1 MKIQTILIV
10 YSYIYIFSI
19 SIYANKPCRIDSD
32 PICVSNGIIYPNER
46 QFSKDK
52 LNNKDL
58 NNSDIYNNKT
68 IEMINDSHKMTILE
82 GNNSSAS
89 SHLRGYSNSSDLS
102 NVTFIATSLEELW
115 RKYDSNDN
123 KTSINNEMKY
133 SWNVSNISSVE
144 ESTKYNI
151 SSNVKNRSNIYD
163 PVEDLSIILSNDNA
177 SQYNDS
183 NPSGFNNR
191 NETYLIDIVKP
202 DNSTFLEDPIY
213 YSTNLSN
220 KNITIEPKGISPDF
234 LEEVNL
240 QNIIV
245 ESNYSLSANSSNKN
259 DNILNINNVTIYKYL
274 DEKSVD
280 IFDLNV
286 YPIER
291 EFPKKFNRTRGR
303 GCTIRCTSEFDP
315 HCGSDGKQYM
325 NLCEFRNAQCNNPKL
340 IFINYGE
347 CVIPPLRHS

>member
-10 YSYIYIFSI
+10 YSYIYIFST

-32 PICVSNGIIYPNER
+32 PIFASNGIIYPNEC
-46 QFSKDK
+46 QFSKAK

-58 NNSDIYNNKT
+58 NNSNIYNKKT
-68 IEMINDSHKMTILE
+68 IEMINDNQKMTVLE
-82 GNNSSAS
+82 GNNSSTS
-89 SHLRGYSNSSDLS
+89 SHLRGYNNSSDLS

-115 RKYDSNDN
+115 RIYDSNVN
-123 KTSINNEMKY
+123 KTSINNEIKY
-133 SWNVSNISSVE
+133 SCNVSNIGSVE
-144 ESTKYNI
+144 ESIKYNI
-151 SSNVKNRSNIYD
+151 SSNVQSRPNIYD
-163 PVEDLSIILSNDNA
+163 SVEDLSIILPNDNA

-220 KNITIEPKGISPDF
+220 KNITIEPKEIIPDF
-234 LEEVNL
+234 LEEANS
-240 QNIIV
+240 QSIIV
-245 ESNYSLSANSSNKN
+245 VSNYSFSANSSNKN
-259 DNILNINNVTIYKYL
+259 DNIFNINNATIYKYL
-274 DEKSVD
+274 DEKLVD
-280 IFDLNV
+280 IVDLNA

-291 EFPKKFNRTRGR
+291 EFPRKFNRTRGR